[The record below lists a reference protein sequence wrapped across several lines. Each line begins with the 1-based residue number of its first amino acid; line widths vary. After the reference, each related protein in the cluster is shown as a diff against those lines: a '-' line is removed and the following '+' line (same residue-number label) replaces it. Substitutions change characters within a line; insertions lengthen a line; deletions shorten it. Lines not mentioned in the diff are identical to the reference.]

1 MSSTRRPVVVGNGGS
16 GGSGGGGGGG
26 AVPQQTYSDR
36 ASDANAETLKQLR
49 HAVQMTTECEQL
61 GTETME

>member
-1 MSSTRRPVVVGNGGS
+1 MSSATRRSAGVVGKGG
-16 GGSGGGGGGG
+16 GGVGGGGG
-26 AVPQQTYSDR
+26 AVPQQTYSER
-36 ASDANAETLKQLR
+36 ASEANAETIKQLR